1 MKRLQIMID
10 EELDDAIG
18 RLAVA
23 EGVSKAALVR
33 RFVGED
39 IRPLPP
45 LASDPLMQLS
55 GSADFEPGDV
65 DGVVDGWR

>member
-10 EELDDAIG
+10 EELDDALR

-33 RFVGED
+33 RIVGAAV
-39 IRPLPP
+39 RPLPP
-45 LASDPLMQLS
+45 LASDSLMQLS
-55 GSADFEPGDV
+55 GSADFERGDV
-65 DGVVDGWR
+65 DEVVHG